1 LPSPAVRTAPDP
13 GGTVGDVTPS
23 EALDPAHPAYAEW
36 CRDPFPVWQQ
46 LRHHEPL
53 FHNAATRSWLLTRYH
68 DVVAVFEDPDTYSNR
83 VYEASLGK
91 VFGPTML
98 QMDGREHVV
107 RRTIIAPEVVGKRLD
122 GYRTLIERNAVKLI
136 DRFRADGAVDIVQQ
150 FSTWLPVNVICDMLG
165 LPDDDLPFFH
175 DCYQAMMVGLGQD
188 PSLRRKGVE
197 AAQAFSAYCAPIVEQ
212 RRRDPGTDFISRI
225 LSSTV
230 DGEQL
235 SDDEVRAFLA
245 LLLTA
250 GGETTDKAIANMW
263 ANLLS
268 DREQLDIVADDP
280 AAFDPAFSETMRHSF
295 PVISQV
301 RLTTTDVEWYGTTV
315 PAGSVMQVS
324 LGSANNDETCF
335 AEPRRFDLRRDDLY
349 LSKELRKGFDDGER
363 FGHLGFGLGKHF
375 CLGYEM
381 ARVEAVIGS
390 QLLLEACPGL
400 RLADDAETR
409 QVITGQTRSLA
420 SLPAIF

>member
-1 LPSPAVRTAPDP
+1 MNVA
-13 GGTVGDVTPS
+13 
-23 EALDPAHPAYAEW
+23 EALDPASAAHADW
-36 CRDPFPVWQQ
+36 CRDPFPVWEH
-46 LRHHEPL
+46 LRHEQPL
-53 FHNAATRSWLLTRYH
+53 FYNEATRSWLLTRYH
-68 DVVAVFEDPDTYSNR
+68 DVVQVFEQPDTYSNR

-122 GYRTLIERNAVKLI
+122 GYRSLIERNATKLI
-136 DRFRADGAVDIVQQ
+136 DRFRHDGGFDLVQQ

-165 LPDDDLPFFH
+165 LPADDLPFFH

-188 PSLRRKGVE
+188 PTLRRRGVE
-197 AAQAFSAYCAPIVEQ
+197 AAQAFSAYCAPIVEA
-212 RRRDPGTDFISRI
+212 RRRDPGPDFISRI
-225 LSSTV
+225 LTSEV
-230 DGEQL
+230 DGEHL
-235 SDDEVRAFLA
+235 SDEEVRAFLA

-263 ANLLS
+263 ANLLTHP
-268 DREQLDIVADDP
+268 EQLAAVRADP
-280 AAFDPAFSETMRHSF
+280 ELFDPAFSETMRHSF

-301 RLTTTDVEWYGTTV
+301 RLTTHDVQWHGTTV
-315 PAGSVMQVS
+315 PAGSVLQVS
-324 LGSANNDETCF
+324 LGSANNDEHCF
-335 AEPRRFDLRRDDLY
+335 AEPRRFDLHRADLY
-349 LSKELRKGFDDGER
+349 RSKELRKGYDDGER

-390 QLLLEACPGL
+390 QLLLEACPDI
-400 RLADDAETR
+400 RLAAGAHTSMT
-409 QVITGQTRSLA
+409 ITGQTRSLP
-420 SLPAIF
+420 SLPAVC